1 MNEQAK
7 QEMSKNLEIAIKQL
21 KQAMKNIDKAEEIAF
36 RNRKDKMS
44 DGLEK
49 DAIEVA
55 KIADNLHIL
64 NCMVKYRPEIFENEQ

>member
-7 QEMSKNLEIAIKQL
+7 QEISKNLEKAIKQL
-21 KQAMKNIDKAEEIAF
+21 KQAMKNIDNAEEIAF
-36 RNRKDKMS
+36 RNHKDGMS

-55 KIADNLHIL
+55 KIADELHIL
-64 NCMVKYRPEIFENEQ
+64 NCMVKYRSEIFEEQ

>member
-1 MNEQAK
+1 MNATTK
-7 QEMSKNLEIAIKQL
+7 QELSKTLETAIKQL

-36 RNRKDKMS
+36 QNRKDKMS

-64 NCMVKYRPEIFENEQ
+64 NCMVKYRMEDEQ

>member
-1 MNEQAK
+1 MNAQAK
-7 QEMSKNLEIAIKQL
+7 QEMSKNLETAIKQL

-36 RNRKDKMS
+36 ENRKYEMS

-49 DAIEVA
+49 DAIEIA

-64 NCMVKYRPEIFENEQ
+64 DCMVKYRMEDEQ